1 MEFVQDA
8 SGKIVKPPR
17 KMRDLLKRYGVAA
30 ALAGL
35 AFTLRS
41 VLPFPEGA
49 GIYQLPLAAVVL
61 SAWYG
66 GRGPGLLASVISVMG
81 AMYLL
86 PPADTFKVAADH
98 LLPLSIF
105 TALCLLLTEF
115 SAGRR
120 RVEHAFRASDERFR
134 TLVQFS
140 FDVYWESDAQHRFTR
155 QELSGA

>member
-1 MEFVQDA
+1 MD
-8 SGKIVKPPR
+8 GK
-17 KMRDLLKRYGVAA
+17 LLYMVKRYGVAA

-35 AFTLRS
+35 AVALRA

-66 GRGPGLLASVISVMG
+66 GRGPGLVASFISVLG

-86 PPADTFKVAADH
+86 PPGGSFTVSPDH
-98 LLPLSIF
+98 VLPLSIF
-105 TALCLLLTEF
+105 TALCVLLTEF

-120 RVEHAFRASDERFR
+120 RVEHALKLAEAEHRAH
-134 TLVQFS
+134 V
-140 FDVYWESDAQHRFTR
+140 W
-155 QELSGA
+155 